1 MIFFHVI
8 LIGAV
13 VLLANADPAPG
24 SRESKLTLAAN
35 NAPTKRLLTTYTT
48 DEGVDDER
56 GITVNIPGLDKLS
69 KAFTSSKTKELQG
82 LLKADDNL
90 GTAFKALRLSKIPIG
105 NPKTGFIETEKVVK
119 LFSSRNFKVWS
130 QHAAK
135 MNKQDPAGEMLT
147 ALTNVFGEKNLATMI
162 LLGKHSWGSSSV
174 AKKLEKAQFNKWYAV
189 DKHQTADDVLEKLL
203 LGPFAVASTELG
215 GQTYP
220 TAPLVLPALSR
231 IRKHLERTD
240 LFDANVAEAGDE
252 DYVHEIEIMMNEC
265 WKAMLALHTK
275 RFRSLEESKLKWVSF
290 LDPRVAKR
298 MSHLSPTDTTP
309 SMVRDLVFIAE
320 NWQTGHQ

>member
-24 SRESKLTLAAN
+24 SRESRLTPAAN
-35 NAPTKRLLTTYTT
+35 NAPTKRLLTRYTT

-90 GTAFKALRLSKIPIG
+90 GTAFKALGLSKIPIG
-105 NPKTGFIETEKVVK
+105 NPQTGFIETEMVVK

-162 LLGKHSWGSSSV
+162 LLGKDSWGSRSV

-189 DKHQTADDVLEKLL
+189 DKHQTADGVLEK
-203 LGPFAVASTELG
+203 
-215 GQTYP
+215 
-220 TAPLVLPALSR
+220 VLKMKREDIHRKSR
-231 IRKHLERTD
+231 EKFIWADYMNYIR
-240 LFDANVAEAGDE
+240 N
-252 DYVHEIEIMMNEC
+252 
-265 WKAMLALHTK
+265 
-275 RFRSLEESKLKWVSF
+275 
-290 LDPRVAKR
+290 RV
-298 MSHLSPTDTTP
+298 MHY
-309 SMVRDLVFIAE
+309 
-320 NWQTGHQ
+320 

>member
-1 MIFFHVI
+1 M
-8 LIGAV
+8 LTR
-13 VLLANADPAPG
+13 PG

-56 GITVNIPGLDKLS
+56 GV
-69 KAFTSSKTKELQG
+69 KAQQNSYRQ
-82 LLKADDNL
+82 
-90 GTAFKALRLSKIPIG
+90 
-105 NPKTGFIETEKVVK
+105 PKTGFIETEKVVK

-189 DKHQTADDVLEKLL
+189 DKHQTADDVLEK
-203 LGPFAVASTELG
+203 
-215 GQTYP
+215 
-220 TAPLVLPALSR
+220 VLNVKRKDIHRNSR
-231 IRKHLERTD
+231 EKFIWADYMNYIR
-240 LFDANVAEAGDE
+240 N
-252 DYVHEIEIMMNEC
+252 
-265 WKAMLALHTK
+265 
-275 RFRSLEESKLKWVSF
+275 
-290 LDPRVAKR
+290 RVI
-298 MSHLSPTDTTP
+298 HY
-309 SMVRDLVFIAE
+309 
-320 NWQTGHQ
+320 